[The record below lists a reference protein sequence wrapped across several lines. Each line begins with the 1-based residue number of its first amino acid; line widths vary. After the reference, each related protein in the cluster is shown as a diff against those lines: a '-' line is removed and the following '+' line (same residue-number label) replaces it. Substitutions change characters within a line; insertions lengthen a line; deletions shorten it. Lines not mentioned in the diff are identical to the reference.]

1 MHLSEGIWGDRQ
13 NPIAFALDYG
23 SLPEARRAAGA
34 LREDVGM
41 LKVGLELFVHA
52 GPSAVAIG
60 REVGLPVFL
69 DLKLHDI
76 PETVDR
82 AVGQAARLGARFV
95 TVHAGGGP
103 AMLERA
109 ARRASAEGSG
119 LQIAAVT
126 VLTSLDAED
135 LGAMGVALGV
145 EAHARRLAR
154 VAYDAGVRSFVCS
167 ARELTAMRAELG
179 DEVTLIAPGI
189 RGSATA
195 DDQKRTS
202 TASQAILDGADWLVV
217 GRPIRDAID
226 PVAAARGLALEARGA
241 QNTRHP
247 RAGVSRAG

>member
-1 MHLSEGIWGDRQ
+1 
-13 NPIAFALDYG
+13 
-23 SLPEARRAAGA
+23 
-34 LREDVGM
+34 
-41 LKVGLELFVHA
+41 
-52 GPSAVAIG
+52 
-60 REVGLPVFL
+60 
-69 DLKLHDI
+69 
-76 PETVDR
+76 
-82 AVGQAARLGARFV
+82 
-95 TVHAGGGP
+95 
-103 AMLERA
+103 MLERA